1 MERLQYEVR
10 PTAFSRLHRYQLDD
24 QAIEISERAT
34 GTGSEHAAIVRGP
47 WRVPLANIQRIR
59 LMYAPGRYQ
68 SNRFT
73 CQVWLP
79 APAGRRTLVNLHF
92 CGLGDFSDQSER
104 YLPFVRALCQRVAA
118 QNPQVEIHGG
128 YSRLLYV
135 AAVIVPSLLL
145 LAIAAFAVI
154 GWETVQ
160 RTPWLPLRLLLIAS
174 LVVVLLLVAARNRPR
189 RLRGDALPDDLL
201 PKIAVDR
208 TALPHSDA
216 SSS

>member
-24 QAIEISERAT
+24 RAIEINELAT
-34 GTGSEHAAIVRGP
+34 GTGSDHAAPVRGP

-59 LMYAPGRYQ
+59 LTYAPGRYQ

-92 CGLGDFSDQSER
+92 CGIADFSDQSDR
-104 YLPFVRALCQRVAA
+104 YVPFVRALCQRVAA
-118 QNPQVEIHGG
+118 QNPRVEILGG

-135 AAVIVPSLLL
+135 VVFALLSLLL
-145 LAIAAFAVI
+145 LAIAAFTVI
-154 GWETVQ
+154 AWETVN
-160 RTPWLPLRLLLIAS
+160 RVPRLPLRLLLLSGLA
-174 LVVVLLLVAARNRPR
+174 VVLLLALARNRPR
-189 RLRGDALPDDLL
+189 RLRGDSLPDDLL
-201 PKIAVDR
+201 PEIAVDR
-208 TALPHSDA
+208 AAPPHADA
-216 SSS
+216 SS